1 MIVALPLAPCAF
13 VSSVCNQHSATS
25 EADVPAKSCCAE
37 HSAPAEKPANGGEQ
51 PCGGDCCRLSPF
63 VKSAVKVSFDAPALL
78 TAVVLPQID
87 VPAIRPLERSSL
99 PMAAAISLQI
109 LHCQW
114 RC

>member
-1 MIVALPLAPCAF
+1 
-13 VSSVCNQHSATS
+13 
-25 EADVPAKSCCAE
+25 
-37 HSAPAEKPANGGEQ
+37 
-51 PCGGDCCRLSPF
+51 